1 MKKRIVLFSALCCLL
16 ALATAPALAQ
26 EKKSEKKGEHHGE
39 HHEGEKHKHK
49 FKIAEV
55 EKFHDLLAPIWHEQY
70 PAKEWAKIRAQ
81 GGELVRRKDA
91 VMKVRLRTKPET
103 QAKAEELRQKFG
115 ESVDR
120 LAAVAKSGTDDELQ
134 KAVAEM
140 HEAFE
145 NFFDAIR

>member
-1 MKKRIVLFSALCCLL
+1 MKRVALISLL
-16 ALATAPALAQ
+16 ACLIAAPGLAQ
-26 EKKSEKKGEHHGE
+26 EKKGGHEGHHGAD
-39 HHEGEKHKHK
+39 HGKHK
-49 FKIAEV
+49 FKVAEV

-81 GGELVRRKDA
+81 AGELVRRKDD
-91 VMKVRLRTKPET
+91 VMRAELGV
-103 QAKAEELRQKFG
+103 KAENEAKVGELRAKFG
-115 ESVDR
+115 ASVDR
-120 LAAVAKSGTDDELQ
+120 LAGLAKQGPDEELQ

>member
-1 MKKRIVLFSALCCLL
+1 MMMKRIGRIGLWLCALVLVA
-16 ALATAPALAQ
+16 ATPGFAQ
-26 EKKSEKKGEHHGE
+26 EKKGGHSEHHGSGQ
-39 HHEGEKHKHK
+39 HQHK
-49 FKIAEV
+49 FKVAEV

-81 GGELVRRKDA
+81 GAELVKRKDA
-91 VMKVRLRTKPET
+91 VMKAKLGVKDEA
-103 QAKAEELRQKFG
+103 QAKAEELRAKFG
-115 ESVDR
+115 TSVDR
-120 LAAVAKSGTDDELQ
+120 LAEVAKSGTDEELQ